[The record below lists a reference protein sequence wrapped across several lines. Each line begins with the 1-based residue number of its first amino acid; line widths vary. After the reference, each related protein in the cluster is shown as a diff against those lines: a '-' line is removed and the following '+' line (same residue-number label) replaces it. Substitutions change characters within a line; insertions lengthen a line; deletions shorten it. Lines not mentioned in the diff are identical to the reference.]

1 MKRKIVIALM
11 ILLCFLLQ
19 STVFQALAIGSIS
32 PNLMIIL
39 TASFGFMGGRKEGMI
54 VGFFCGLLEDI
65 FYGRLL
71 GMHAIIYMYIGY
83 GNGQF
88 NRIFYGDDIKLPL
101 SLISASER
109 DLWTGNVHDHVC
121 HEKPVRIFSLSDK
134 YHSAR
139 TSVYSHCDPV
149 YLSVDL

>member
-19 STVFQALAIGSIS
+19 STVFQALSIGSIS

-71 GMHAIIYMYIGY
+71 GMQAMDSSTGSFTETI
-83 GNGQF
+83 
-88 NRIFYGDDIKLPL
+88 L
-101 SLISASER
+101 SCR
-109 DLWTGNVHDHVC
+109 
-121 HEKPVRIFSLSDK
+121 
-134 YHSAR
+134 
-139 TSVYSHCDPV
+139 
-149 YLSVDL
+149 

>member
-101 SLISASER
+101 SLISASELM
-109 DLWTGNVHDHVC
+109 DQG
-121 HEKPVRIFSLSDK
+121 F
-134 YHSAR
+134 
-139 TSVYSHCDPV
+139 
-149 YLSVDL
+149 

>member
-65 FYGRLL
+65 L
-71 GMHAIIYMYIGY
+71 
-83 GNGQF
+83 
-88 NRIFYGDDIKLPL
+88 LPL
-101 SLISASER
+101 SLISASELIYGLGTYMIMFVMR
-109 DLWTGNVHDHVC
+109 SRFAFFHYLTSIILPELLYTVIVTLFIYRLIYKINV
-121 HEKPVRIFSLSDK
+121 SLKTDS
-134 YHSAR
+134 
-139 TSVYSHCDPV
+139 
-149 YLSVDL
+149 

>member
-54 VGFFCGLLEDI
+54 V
-65 FYGRLL
+65 
-71 GMHAIIYMYIGY
+71 
-83 GNGQF
+83 
-88 NRIFYGDDIKLPL
+88 
-101 SLISASER
+101 
-109 DLWTGNVHDHVC
+109 
-121 HEKPVRIFSLSDK
+121 
-134 YHSAR
+134 
-139 TSVYSHCDPV
+139 
-149 YLSVDL
+149 